1 MKLAA
6 VLKNWRFAWGDGG
19 IEKLFGK
26 SPFEEHL
33 SLPVASLKL
42 KEVNACVIFDSN
54 KEIFQNDF
62 LAICW
67 T

>member
-1 MKLAA
+1 MGEKL
-6 VLKNWRFAWGDGG
+6 LQMIRFAWGGGG

-26 SPFEEHL
+26 SPFEQHL

-42 KEVNACVIFDSN
+42 VNAYVIFDSN

-67 T
+67 S